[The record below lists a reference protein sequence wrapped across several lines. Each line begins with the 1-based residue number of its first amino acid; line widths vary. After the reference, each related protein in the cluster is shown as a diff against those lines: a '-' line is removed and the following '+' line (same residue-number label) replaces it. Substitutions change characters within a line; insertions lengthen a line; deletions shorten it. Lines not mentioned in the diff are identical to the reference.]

1 MELAGLCDICGAET
15 HLTPCALCEN
25 RVCIKCYFPM
35 KGICKAC
42 KEGGDTDLGNRSL
55 DGKY

>member
-1 MELAGLCDICGAET
+1 MESGICDICGAET